1 MFGVVIDDVCCLF
14 LRIVSYKAERKEFLQ
29 EILGNPQTLPF
40 EGLIV
45 KTGLDLSIRRSNTAG
60 SSLPLITVHSTSL
73 GMLQI

>member
-40 EGLIV
+40 KGLTV
-45 KTGLDLSIRRSNTAG
+45 ETGLDLSIRAMDWFG
-60 SSLPLITVHSTSL
+60 YDI
-73 GMLQI
+73 